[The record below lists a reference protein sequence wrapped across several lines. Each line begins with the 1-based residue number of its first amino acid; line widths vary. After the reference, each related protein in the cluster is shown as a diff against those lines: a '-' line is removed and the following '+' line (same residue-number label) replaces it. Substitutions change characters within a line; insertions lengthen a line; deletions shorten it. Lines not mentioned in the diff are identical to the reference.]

1 MHKFIYLITTES
13 RLKIKS
19 KYSQTHPLF
28 TITVQREFANDNS
41 QTKSSLP
48 CFWMDCKLR
57 MILYFSMIF
66 GIQKKNVS

>member
-1 MHKFIYLITTES
+1 MDENTKALGSGEMMHKFIYLIATES

-41 QTKSSLP
+41 RPNPACLV
-48 CFWMDCKLR
+48 
-57 MILYFSMIF
+57 F
-66 GIQKKNVS
+66 GWTVS